1 MSIIDNL
8 QTKYPSALTW
18 AFGDS
23 PELANELADLVS
35 QGLKT
40 ASCGSLS
47 SLQNEEQAPSI
58 GSYNIILDGQG
69 KPACVIRLIALR
81 LVRFCDITEEQ
92 AWKEGE
98 GDRSLRYWQQAH
110 QAFFLRE
117 GHFSKTMELVI
128 EEFELIEVL

>member
-8 QTKYPSALTW
+8 NIKYPGALSW

-23 PELANELADLVS
+23 SELANELAELVS
-35 QGLKT
+35 KGIKT

-47 SLQNEEQAPSI
+47 SLQSEEQPPSI
-58 GSYNIILDGQG
+58 GSYNIILNGEG
-69 KPACVIRLIALR
+69 KPVCVIRLIALR
-81 LVRFCDITEEQ
+81 LVRFCDITEEF

-98 GDRSLRYWQQAH
+98 GDRSLSYWQQAH
-110 QAFFLRE
+110 QAFFERE
-117 GHFSKTMELVI
+117 GRFSETMELVA

>member
-1 MSIIDNL
+1 VSIIDNL
-8 QTKYPSALTW
+8 QIKYPGALIW

-23 PELANELADLVS
+23 PELANELAELVS
-35 QGLKT
+35 QGIKT

-47 SLQNEEQAPSI
+47 SLQNEEQPPSI

-69 KPACVIRLIALR
+69 TPVCVIRLIALR

-110 QAFFLRE
+110 QAFFQRE
-117 GHFSKTMELVI
+117 GHFSETMELVV
-128 EEFELIEVL
+128 EEFELIEVS